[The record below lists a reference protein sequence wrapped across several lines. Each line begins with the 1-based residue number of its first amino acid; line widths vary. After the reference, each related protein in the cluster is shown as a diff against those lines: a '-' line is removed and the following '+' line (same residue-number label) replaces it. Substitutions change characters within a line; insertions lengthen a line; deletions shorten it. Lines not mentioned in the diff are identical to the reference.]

1 MADEDPYVYP
11 GTSVLRNKGGERDA
25 ARLHLLEYQATTA
38 RAAEAPAFP
47 LTAEGYKAT
56 HRQLFQD
63 VYEWAGETRTTDL
76 ARPGAQFARPD
87 FVESALRDRFRQVAA
102 IGGFKSMDA
111 PTFAA
116 EAAHHISEINAI
128 HPFREGNGR
137 TMRLHLE
144 QIAHQA
150 GHDIDLAGIEAR
162 DWISASV
169 AGFRGDEQPLA
180 RVIGKA
186 MGMTEHE
193 LGRVRDVVDR
203 GHGR

>member
-1 MADEDPYVYP
+1 MGRPD
-11 GTSVLRNKGGERDA
+11 
-25 ARLHLLEYQATTA
+25 
-38 RAAEAPAFP
+38 
-47 LTAEGYKAT
+47 
-56 HRQLFQD
+56 QD
-63 VYEWAGETRTTDL
+63 DL

-102 IGGFKSMDA
+102 IGGFQSMDA

-116 EAAHHISEINAI
+116 EAAHHISELNAI

-162 DWISASV
+162 DWIGASV

-180 RVIGKA
+180 RVIGNA

-193 LGRVRDVVDR
+193 LGRVRDVIDR